1 MGAERLSLVSLHCG
15 MADSP
20 WTELSMRLPRRMY
33 WLADRI
39 VGIVSDCE
47 FGFLNKSDTVL
58 VRRCVCAVEGCGLL
72 ADGQT

>member
-1 MGAERLSLVSLHCG
+1 
-15 MADSP
+15 
-20 WTELSMRLPRRMY
+20 MRLPRRMY
-33 WLADRI
+33 WLADGI
-39 VGIVSDCE
+39 VGIVSDCK

>member
-1 MGAERLSLVSLHCG
+1 
-15 MADSP
+15 
-20 WTELSMRLPRRMY
+20 MRLPRRMY

-72 ADGQT
+72 ADGQTCSQITTRGYAVTVRTF